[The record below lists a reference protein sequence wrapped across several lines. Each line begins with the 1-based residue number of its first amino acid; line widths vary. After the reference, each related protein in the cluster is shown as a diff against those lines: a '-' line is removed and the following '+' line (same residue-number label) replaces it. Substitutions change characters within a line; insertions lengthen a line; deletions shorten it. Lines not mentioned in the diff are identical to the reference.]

1 MLVKIEEYDGDF
13 ISQSVMEIL
22 ETVGFVNSLNIR
34 GYHLSIDPVH
44 KPTPK
49 GMIEDT
55 PSEHKI
61 TIERNKFI
69 ENMTP
74 TQFRKKD
81 RNGEYSEKVKNDQ
94 QILDIAFKEAD
105 NINIVREVTVDGS
118 SYVWYKHK
126 VELSYTRPVM
136 EEVESYIKRVFKAT
150 ADYLVDSVD
159 WS

>member
-1 MLVKIEEYDGDF
+1 MLF
-13 ISQSVMEIL
+13 
-22 ETVGFVNSLNIR
+22 R
-34 GYHLSIDPVH
+34 SID
-44 KPTPK
+44 
-49 GMIEDT
+49 DT

-81 RNGEYSEKVKNDQ
+81 RNGEYSEKVKKDQ

-105 NINIVREVTVDGS
+105 NISIVREVTVDGS